1 MSDYFKNCSEI
12 GIIEH
17 LKECADHY
25 NFNYDGVLLSECYVS
40 LINSAKKIH
49 ITHRIDEQDNLI
61 TFLLNS
67 NDINKLFN
75 CENIYFYSQE
85 DIMTILKGY
94 ARA

>member
-1 MSDYFKNCSEI
+1 MSDYFENCSEI
-12 GIIEH
+12 GIIEY

-40 LINSAKKIH
+40 LINSKEKTH

-67 NDINKLFN
+67 NNINKLFN

>member
-12 GIIEH
+12 GIIEY
-17 LKECADHY
+17 LKECAKYYKFKY
-25 NFNYDGVLLSECYVS
+25 NAVLLSECYVS
-40 LINSAKKIH
+40 LINSDNKTH

-67 NDINKLFN
+67 NNINKLFN
-75 CENIYFYSQE
+75 CKNIYFYSQE
-85 DIMTILKGY
+85 EIMTILKGY